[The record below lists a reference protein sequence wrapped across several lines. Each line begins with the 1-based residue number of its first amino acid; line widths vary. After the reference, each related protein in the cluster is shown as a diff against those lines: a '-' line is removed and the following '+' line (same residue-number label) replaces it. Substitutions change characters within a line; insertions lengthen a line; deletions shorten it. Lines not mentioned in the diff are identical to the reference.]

1 MLLQLLYSMS
11 LISGIFSNLIDPLF
25 YLEFVCLNNHTLV
38 KFPSI
43 LSPIQMFCSRFI
55 LVWGLKEY
63 QQLMSHIH
71 EKEKKNVQKMI
82 KCSKRV
88 RLEKASMEEEQDK
101 VRHRLAVSD
110 SEESLN
116 ITQLT
121 QRKLLRSPSTFSL
134 AMNFIDSS

>member
-1 MLLQLLYSMS
+1 
-11 LISGIFSNLIDPLF
+11 
-25 YLEFVCLNNHTLV
+25 
-38 KFPSI
+38 
-43 LSPIQMFCSRFI
+43 
-55 LVWGLKEY
+55 
-63 QQLMSHIH
+63 
-71 EKEKKNVQKMI
+71 MI